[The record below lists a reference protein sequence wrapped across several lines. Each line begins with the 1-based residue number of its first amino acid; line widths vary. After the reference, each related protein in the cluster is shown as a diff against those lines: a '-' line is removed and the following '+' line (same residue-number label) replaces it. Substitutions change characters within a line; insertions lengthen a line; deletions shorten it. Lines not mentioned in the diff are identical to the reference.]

1 MENNKTFT
9 LKNSGKIYF
18 LLPPITIISIEKVL
32 LNYSYLSKKL
42 ISSHLLSL
50 NVNGYNLVP
59 GLSIEREC

>member
-1 MENNKTFT
+1 MENNKTFI

-18 LLPPITIISIEKVL
+18 LLPPVTIISIEKVL
-32 LNYSYLSKKL
+32 LNYSYLLKKL

-59 GLSIEREC
+59 GLSFEREC